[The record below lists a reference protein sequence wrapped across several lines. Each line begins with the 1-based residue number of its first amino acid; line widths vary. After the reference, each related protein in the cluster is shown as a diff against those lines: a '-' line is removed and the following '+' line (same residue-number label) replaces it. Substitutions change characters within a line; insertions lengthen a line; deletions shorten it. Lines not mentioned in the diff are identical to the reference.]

1 MRGEKNEF
9 VRYATRTLQ
18 SIEGRGGRRMISVA
32 DIIEN
37 MRQLGKLD
45 KRLLIE
51 LLTIELEEEE

>member
-1 MRGEKNEF
+1 
-9 VRYATRTLQ
+9 
-18 SIEGRGGRRMISVA
+18 MISVA
-32 DIIEN
+32 DIIGN

>member
-1 MRGEKNEF
+1 
-9 VRYATRTLQ
+9 
-18 SIEGRGGRRMISVA
+18 MIIVA

-37 MRQLGKLD
+37 MKQLGKLD